1 MNQTLTEFEHHI
13 AMGPTFAARLLGV
26 AYATYAQY
34 RSGHRRLQ
42 VYHCRH
48 IQALMLLTDEDLQN
62 LITEHIHN
70 DSSKKARKK

>member
-1 MNQTLTEFEHHI
+1 MNQTLTQFEDHI

-42 VYHCRH
+42 KYHQRH
-48 IQALMLLTDEDLQN
+48 IQALMLLSDEDLQN

-70 DSSKKARKK
+70 DPGKKAS